1 MRHHD
6 YAEEIM
12 QLLLQLELELELDW
26 TIKAFLGEEQE
37 CRKEV
42 EEKLAYLQGF
52 AEGLTLKLACRNIQ
66 LGN

>member
-12 QLLLQLELELELDW
+12 QLLLQLELELDW

-42 EEKLAYLQGF
+42 EEKLANLQGF
-52 AEGLTLKLACRNIQ
+52 AEGLTLRPGFVGTDN
-66 LGN
+66 